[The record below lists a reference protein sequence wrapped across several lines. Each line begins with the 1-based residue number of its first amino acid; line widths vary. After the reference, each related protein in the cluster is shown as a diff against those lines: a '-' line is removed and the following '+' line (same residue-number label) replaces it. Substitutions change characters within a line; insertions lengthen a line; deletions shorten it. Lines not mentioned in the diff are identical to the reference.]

1 MLLFA
6 IFFYKSCNHWRLE
19 GESWP
24 NYLHNIFFANICL
37 WKILYWGLWYN
48 VTIVTTLQCRMLLF
62 SSLVV
67 AAPFWELGGWSLEV
81 VKGGSQSLG
90 GLTQRLTLDPPT
102 LRHRY
107 LLLLWIIWNAKYT
120 GEIQGG
126 LAGKANAVRFPISV
140 FYVSPRLTLAIY
152 LQCCIFGVWW
162 FIFGIW
168 YHT

>member
-1 MLLFA
+1 MSFLP
-6 IFFYKSCNHWRLE
+6 IFVFEKGL
-19 GESWP
+19 G
-24 NYLHNIFFANICL
+24 
-37 WKILYWGLWYN
+37 YWGLWYN

-81 VKGGSQSLG
+81 VKGGSVIGWPHSEAHPGSTHIALC
-90 GLTQRLTLDPPT
+90 
-102 LRHRY
+102 HRY
-107 LLLLWIIWNAKYT
+107 LLLLWITWNAKYT

-152 LQCCIFGVWW
+152 LQCWDLVFGGLYLV
-162 FIFGIW
+162 FGIP
-168 YHT
+168 Y